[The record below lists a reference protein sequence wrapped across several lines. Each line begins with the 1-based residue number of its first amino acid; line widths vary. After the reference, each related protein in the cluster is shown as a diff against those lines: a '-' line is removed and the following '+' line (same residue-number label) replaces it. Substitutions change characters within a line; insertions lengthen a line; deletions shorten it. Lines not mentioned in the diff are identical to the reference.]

1 MQYLQITYKIGTNE
15 SFVADLWM
23 QCLADLGC
31 ESFEQTDTQLSAYIE
46 KDKYTEAVIADAL
59 AQFPYEG
66 ISYEGVTEC
75 EQKDWNAQW
84 EQSFQP
90 IYLKTEQGSVLI
102 HSPFHKDL
110 PQADYSIIISPKM
123 AFGTGHHATTCL
135 MLSEIMQT
143 EMVGKQVL
151 DMGCGTAIL
160 GLLARRRGAETVVC
174 VDIDDWCTENAKEN
188 IALNELDS
196 VEVRLGDKSV
206 LNTNQLNTNN
216 DIERFDVVLANINRN
231 ILLTDMPTYTS
242 VLKTGGSLLISGFYE
257 QDIPLLTNKAQ
268 TLGLSLVRQNS
279 NKEWAML
286 HFKKQ

>member
-1 MQYLQITYKIGTNE
+1 
-15 SFVADLWM
+15 
-23 QCLADLGC
+23 
-31 ESFEQTDTQLSAYIE
+31 
-46 KDKYTEAVIADAL
+46 
-59 AQFPYEG
+59 
-66 ISYEGVTEC
+66 
-75 EQKDWNAQW
+75 
-84 EQSFQP
+84 
-90 IYLKTEQGSVLI
+90 
-102 HSPFHKDL
+102 
-110 PQADYSIIISPKM
+110 
-123 AFGTGHHATTCL
+123 
-135 MLSEIMQT
+135 
-143 EMVGKQVL
+143 MVGKQVL

-196 VEVRLGDKSV
+196 IEVRLGDKSV

-257 QDIPLLTNKAQ
+257 QDIPLLTDKAQ
-268 TLGLSLVRQNS
+268 TLGLSLVSQNS

-286 HFKKQ
+286 HFKKQQLF